1 MPDGGANASY
11 PAYNEHNKTGRKCG
25 PLALLPDGGAN
36 ASYPAYNEHNKTGRK
51 CGPLAFVGRISV
63 SAIRLRD

>member
-11 PAYNEHNKTGRKCG
+11 LAYK
-25 PLALLPDGGAN
+25 
-36 ASYPAYNEHNKTGRK
+36 EHNKTGRK

>member
-1 MPDGGANASY
+1 MPDGGANSSY
-11 PAYNEHNKTGRKCG
+11 PANK
-25 PLALLPDGGAN
+25 
-36 ASYPAYNEHNKTGRK
+36 EHNKTGRK

>member
-11 PAYNEHNKTGRKCG
+11 PAYNEHNKM
-25 PLALLPDGGAN
+25 
-36 ASYPAYNEHNKTGRK
+36 GRK
-51 CGPLAFVGRISV
+51 CGPLAFVGRISF

>member
-25 PLALLPDGGAN
+25 PLAFIATVLN
-36 ASYPAYNEHNKTGRK
+36 
-51 CGPLAFVGRISV
+51 V
-63 SAIRLRD
+63 